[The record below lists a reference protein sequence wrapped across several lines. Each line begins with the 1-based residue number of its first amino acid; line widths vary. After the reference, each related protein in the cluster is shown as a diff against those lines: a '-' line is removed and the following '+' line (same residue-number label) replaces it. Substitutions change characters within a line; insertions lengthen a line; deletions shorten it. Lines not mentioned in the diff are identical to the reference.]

1 MCAEIRVKTR
11 YQGLWRVGVAV
22 ARQPCKTKR
31 PRGLI
36 QMQHTSTCSRAG
48 EQGFSLIEAMVAIT
62 LLSVT
67 LVSLAHLFVA
77 ATRATMT
84 SRQVTRAVILAEQKM
99 EQLHAVAWAT
109 ESDGSPV
116 SDFTSNL
123 AAFTATGACAG
134 AATGAA
140 VGLTPSPAG
149 ALEGNIDGY
158 VDYVD
163 AQGCGLGGGAVPPPG
178 SVYVRRWSIAAVG
191 CWTRHAAAAG
201 AGDGSRAA
209 ADHDRR
215 RRGRPPAGRGDARRR
230 EDAED
235 PVSAVRSVRAPRLRR
250 ASRSSRC

>member
-1 MCAEIRVKTR
+1 MEWPLQATVQDEAASR
-11 YQGLWRVGVAV
+11 
-22 ARQPCKTKR
+22 
-31 PRGLI
+31 LI

-163 AQGCGLGGGAVPPPG
+163 AQGCGLGGGVVPPPG
-178 SVYVRRWSIAAVG
+178 SVYVRRWSIAPSD
-191 CWTRHAAAAG
+191 AG
-201 AGDGSRAA
+201 PDTLLLRVLVTDRGLRQITTGGA
-209 ADHDRR
+209 ADGLQPGEAMLAGVKRR
-215 RRGRPPAGRGDARRR
+215 RIP
-230 EDAED
+230 
-235 PVSAVRSVRAPRLRR
+235 
-250 ASRSSRC
+250 

>member
-1 MCAEIRVKTR
+1 
-11 YQGLWRVGVAV
+11 VASWSGRCTV
-22 ARQPCKTKR
+22 TVQDEAASR
-31 PRGLI
+31 LI

-48 EQGFSLIEAMVAIT
+48 EQGFSLIEAIVAIT

-67 LVSLAHLFVA
+67 LVSLVHLFVA

-163 AQGCGLGGGAVPPPG
+163 AQGCGLGGGVVPPLG
-178 SVYVRRWSIAAVG
+178 SVYVRRWSIAPSD
-191 CWTRHAAAAG
+191 AG
-201 AGDGSRAA
+201 PDTLLLRVLVTDRGLRQITTGGA
-209 ADHDRR
+209 ADGLQPGEAMLAGLKTRR
-215 RRGRPPAGRGDARRR
+215 SP
-230 EDAED
+230 
-235 PVSAVRSVRAPRLRR
+235 
-250 ASRSSRC
+250 